1 MRVQLTNIRF
11 SFGQAIRR
19 ELPSLISTV
28 IGATL
33 LGITVF
39 FALLFA

>member
-1 MRVQLTNIRF
+1 MQLINIRF
-11 SFGQAIRR
+11 PFGQTIRQ
-19 ELPSLISTV
+19 ELPSVLSTV

-39 FALLFA
+39 FAFVFA